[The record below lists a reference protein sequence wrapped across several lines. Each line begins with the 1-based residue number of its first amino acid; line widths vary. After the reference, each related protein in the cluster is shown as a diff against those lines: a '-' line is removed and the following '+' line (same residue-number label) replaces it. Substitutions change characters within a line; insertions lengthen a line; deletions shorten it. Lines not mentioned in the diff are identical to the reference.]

1 MMEVTRQKLNSVN
14 TDFSLF
20 FSYRVFFFFF
30 KIVCSVNPIVSNPIP
45 PFKKVLTKISLG
57 GFF

>member
-20 FSYRVFFFFF
+20 FLIVFGFFQ
-30 KIVCSVNPIVSNPIP
+30 IVCSVDPIVSTPIP
-45 PFKKVLTKISLG
+45 PFKKVLTKISLS